1 MVTPIVSLNRYLN
14 SSLRVMT
21 TIPHNCNI
29 FVQRC
34 SPISDSQLKWKQWP
48 HPTHGPGTQTH
59 SPVLSASSHPGSCL
73 LHPAASFEGVMK
85 EREVQ
90 RNVSAKAM
98 GHTGQ
103 CGKCLTTENR
113 SEKTPGA
120 PGPHHCT
127 ATGRMGRDWSAAE
140 FLLFGWVTL
149 CGGSGGV
156 LCSTPGLDLP
166 DTRRSPSPSRH
177 H

>member
-29 FVQRC
+29 FVNRC

-59 SPVLSASSHPGSCL
+59 SRILLASSHPGSCL
-73 LHPAASFEGVMK
+73 LHPAESFEGVMT

-90 RNVSAKAM
+90 RNVSAKVM

-103 CGKCLTTENR
+103 CGKYLITENR
-113 SEKTPGA
+113 SEKTLGDP
-120 PGPHHCT
+120 
-127 ATGRMGRDWSAAE
+127 W
-140 FLLFGWVTL
+140 
-149 CGGSGGV
+149 
-156 LCSTPGLDLP
+156 
-166 DTRRSPSPSRH
+166 SPSLHRH
-177 H
+177 GKDGKRLVCSGVPPLRLGDPLWGQWGRPLQHPWPRPARYQKETLP

>member
-21 TIPHNCNI
+21 TIPYNCNI

-127 ATGRMGRDWSAAE
+127 ATGRMGRDC
-140 FLLFGWVTL
+140 F
-149 CGGSGGV
+149 CSGVPPLRLGDP
-156 LCSTPGLDLP
+156 LWGQWGRPLQHPWPRPARYQKEPLP
-166 DTRRSPSPSRH
+166 
-177 H
+177 